1 MALLDVGVKMLSNRM
16 PKVLSPKTHAII
28 DYASAGA
35 FFVMAPI
42 LWKRNRRAAIASLAC
57 GAAATTAAL
66 LADHPG
72 GAAKVV
78 SFPTHGKMEAGFA
91 GVVGSLPALIGFS
104 GQWPAIFFR
113 SQALTIAAIY
123 GLTEFETELEEEE
136 HRFRRRGRFAA

>member
-1 MALLDVGVKMLSNRM
+1 MALLDVGVKMLANRM

-28 DYASAGA
+28 DYATAGA

-57 GAAATTAAL
+57 GAAATTAAV

-78 SFPTHGKMEAGFA
+78 NFPTHGKMEAGFS
-91 GVVGSLPALIGFS
+91 GVVASLPSLLGFS
-104 GQWPAIFFR
+104 GEWPAIFFR
-113 SQALTIAAIY
+113 SQGLAIAAIN
-123 GLTEFETELEEEE
+123 GLTDFKTDLEEEE
-136 HRFRRRGRFAA
+136 PRFRRRGRFAA